1 MWHSGFQFSHIFL
14 LHVTWI
20 LCGNQPSKQH
30 QPNRFLA
37 RQKFG
42 NTCFMCLIR
51 RVANIIRF
59 LHFAHLAICCSRFAR
74 EWDLNSEQGM
84 PLKPS
89 VFHQSRNWNSLGPRR
104 DHKKEAKELY
114 TPSLSSCLLW
124 WGLASEVDYGG
135 GGLCK
140 SVWGVLGPIQHT
152 SNLESLGVWRRAAVF
167 NASSILCLITAKL
180 AQVGGRTRKD
190 WLQGGPE
197 WLMGGLPPNFSAVLS
212 MNDFQNHQL
221 WENLAFVWVEGCL
234 KDVSQC

>member
-1 MWHSGFQFSHIFL
+1 MWHSGFQFSHVFL

-20 LCGNQPSKQH
+20 FCGNQPSKQH
-30 QPNRFLA
+30 QPNIFLA
-37 RQKFG
+37 RHKFG

-114 TPSLSSCLLW
+114 TPSLSSWPVYCGGALLQRW
-124 WGLASEVDYGG
+124 IMVEVDYANLSGVSLVQSSTPQTWKVLVCEGG
-135 GGLCK
+135 
-140 SVWGVLGPIQHT
+140 
-152 SNLESLGVWRRAAVF
+152 RRF
-167 NASSILCLITAKL
+167 LMPPLFCASS
-180 AQVGGRTRKD
+180 QPN
-190 WLQGGPE
+190 WLR
-197 WLMGGLPPNFSAVLS
+197 
-212 MNDFQNHQL
+212 
-221 WENLAFVWVEGCL
+221 
-234 KDVSQC
+234 